1 MSISPHVLSKHKG
14 DRVVLKSFIK
24 SHFIDKIEY
33 LYLFLQG
40 KPLNFLQIMYTLYI
54 FGYIHILHFFFSFL
68 FYNLTNNYI
77 NTSSNVRN
85 PYLLGVYN

>member
-1 MSISPHVLSKHKG
+1 MF
-14 DRVVLKSFIK
+14 KSFIK

-40 KPLNFLQIMYTLYI
+40 WPLKFYKKCTDCISLDMYI
-54 FGYIHILHFFFSFL
+54 FYN

-77 NTSSNVRN
+77 NTSSTVRN
-85 PYLLGVYN
+85 PYLFGVYN

>member
-1 MSISPHVLSKHKG
+1 MF
-14 DRVVLKSFIK
+14 KSFIK

-40 KPLNFLQIMYTLYI
+40 VASKLFTKNVHTVYLWIYTY
-54 FGYIHILHFFFSFL
+54 FTH

>member
-1 MSISPHVLSKHKG
+1 MF
-14 DRVVLKSFIK
+14 KSFIK

-40 KPLNFLQIMYTLYI
+40 WPLKLYKKCTDCISLDMYI
-54 FGYIHILHFFFSFL
+54 FYS